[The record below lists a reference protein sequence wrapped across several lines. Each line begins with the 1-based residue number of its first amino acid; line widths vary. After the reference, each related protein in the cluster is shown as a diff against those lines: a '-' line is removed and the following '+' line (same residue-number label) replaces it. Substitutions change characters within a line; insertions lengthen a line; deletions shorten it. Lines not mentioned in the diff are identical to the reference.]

1 MAPQSAA
8 LFSPN
13 GPNNTLGKPSP
24 VGISE
29 TVGRRAVGVPLDL
42 NQRESD
48 DMRLILACVL
58 VLCSTVA
65 FAQSAPPPMV
75 GGKPLVQVKPK
86 GSKADPKADTKTDG
100 KGAKALPAGK
110 SIATRLQSCQ
120 DIDDQT
126 KERLSCYDE
135 VLKPAP
141 KPKPGAA
148 KTVMDCKF
156 IKEEDERLTC
166 YNGFVDSMPKM
177 PKSS

>member
-1 MAPQSAA
+1 
-8 LFSPN
+8 
-13 GPNNTLGKPSP
+13 
-24 VGISE
+24 
-29 TVGRRAVGVPLDL
+29 
-42 NQRESD
+42 
-48 DMRLILACVL
+48 MRLILACAI
-58 VLCSTVA
+58 VLCSTAV

-75 GGKPLVQVKPK
+75 GDKPLVQVKPK
-86 GSKADPKADTKTDG
+86 EGVKDG
-100 KGAKALPAGK
+100 AKGAAKDSAKESVKDKKGPPYGK

-120 DIDDQT
+120 DIDDLT
-126 KERLSCYDE
+126 KERLMCYDE

>member
-1 MAPQSAA
+1 MRPCALLDGRVRAVRAA
-8 LFSPN
+8 AD
-13 GPNNTLGKPSP
+13 
-24 VGISE
+24 
-29 TVGRRAVGVPLDL
+29 GRRQAAGPGQAQGGRQGGREG
-42 NQRESD
+42 QRQGTD
-48 DMRLILACVL
+48 AKDKKG
-58 VLCSTVA
+58 
-65 FAQSAPPPMV
+65 PP
-75 GGKPLVQVKPK
+75 
-86 GSKADPKADTKTDG
+86 T
-100 KGAKALPAGK
+100 GK

-126 KERLSCYDE
+126 KERLNCYDE

>member
-1 MAPQSAA
+1 M
-8 LFSPN
+8 
-13 GPNNTLGKPSP
+13 
-24 VGISE
+24 
-29 TVGRRAVGVPLDL
+29 
-42 NQRESD
+42 
-48 DMRLILACVL
+48 LACAL
-58 VLCSTVA
+58 VLCSTVV
-65 FAQSAPPPMV
+65 FAQSAPPPPMV
-75 GGKPLVQVKPK
+75 GDKPLVQVKPK
-86 GSKADPKADTKTDG
+86 E
-100 KGAKALPAGK
+100 GAKAAKDGAKEGVKENAKDKKGPPTGK

-120 DIDDQT
+120 ELDDLT
-126 KERLSCYDE
+126 KERLNCYDE

>member
-1 MAPQSAA
+1 MW
-8 LFSPN
+8 
-13 GPNNTLGKPSP
+13 
-24 VGISE
+24 
-29 TVGRRAVGVPLDL
+29 
-42 NQRESD
+42 
-48 DMRLILACVL
+48 ACAI
-58 VLCSTVA
+58 VLCSAAA
-65 FAQSAPPPMV
+65 FAQSAPAPMV
-75 GGKPLVQVKPK
+75 GDKPLVQVKPK
-86 GSKADPKADTKTDG
+86 GAKAGAKSDTKTDT

-156 IKEEDERLTC
+156 IKEEDERLGC

>member
-1 MAPQSAA
+1 
-8 LFSPN
+8 
-13 GPNNTLGKPSP
+13 
-24 VGISE
+24 
-29 TVGRRAVGVPLDL
+29 
-42 NQRESD
+42 
-48 DMRLILACVL
+48 MRLMLACAF
-58 VLCSTVA
+58 VLCATPAV
-65 FAQSAPPPMV
+65 AQSAPPPMV
-75 GGKPLVQVKPK
+75 GDKPLVQVKPK
-86 GSKADPKADTKTDG
+86 E
-100 KGAKALPAGK
+100 GAKAGAKDSAKESTKESVRDKKGPPTGK

>member
-1 MAPQSAA
+1 
-8 LFSPN
+8 
-13 GPNNTLGKPSP
+13 
-24 VGISE
+24 
-29 TVGRRAVGVPLDL
+29 
-42 NQRESD
+42 
-48 DMRLILACVL
+48 MRSMFACAL
-58 VLCSTVA
+58 VLCSAAA

-75 GGKPLVQVKPK
+75 GDKPLVQVKPK
-86 GSKADPKADTKTDG
+86 E
-100 KGAKALPAGK
+100 GAKAAAKDGTKESVKDKKGPPTGK

-126 KERLSCYDE
+126 KERLNCYDE

>member
-1 MAPQSAA
+1 M
-8 LFSPN
+8 
-13 GPNNTLGKPSP
+13 
-24 VGISE
+24 
-29 TVGRRAVGVPLDL
+29 
-42 NQRESD
+42 
-48 DMRLILACVL
+48 LACAL

-75 GGKPLVQVKPK
+75 GDKPLVQVKPK
-86 GSKADPKADTKTDG
+86 E
-100 KGAKALPAGK
+100 GAKAAAKEGAKDSANESAKDKKGPPYGK
-110 SIATRLQSCQ
+110 SVATRLQSCQ

-126 KERLSCYDE
+126 KERLNCYDE

-141 KPKPGAA
+141 KPKTGAA

>member
-1 MAPQSAA
+1 
-8 LFSPN
+8 
-13 GPNNTLGKPSP
+13 
-24 VGISE
+24 
-29 TVGRRAVGVPLDL
+29 
-42 NQRESD
+42 
-48 DMRLILACVL
+48 MRSMLACAL
-58 VLCSTVA
+58 VLCSTAA

-75 GGKPLVQVKPK
+75 GDRPLVQVKPK
-86 GSKADPKADTKTDG
+86 GSKAEGSKAEGSKAESSKTDAKTDTKADTKTDG

-110 SIATRLQSCQ
+110 SVATRLQSCQ

-148 KTVMDCKF
+148 KTVMDCRF
-156 IKEEDERLTC
+156 IKEEDERLGC

>member
-1 MAPQSAA
+1 M
-8 LFSPN
+8 
-13 GPNNTLGKPSP
+13 
-24 VGISE
+24 
-29 TVGRRAVGVPLDL
+29 
-42 NQRESD
+42 
-48 DMRLILACVL
+48 LACAL
-58 VLCSTVA
+58 VLCSAAV

-75 GGKPLVQVKPK
+75 GDKPLVQVKPK
-86 GSKADPKADTKTDG
+86 ESP
-100 KGAKALPAGK
+100 KGAAKESVKDKKGPPTGK
-110 SIATRLQSCQ
+110 SVATRLQSCQ

-126 KERLSCYDE
+126 KERLNCYDE

-141 KPKPGAA
+141 KPKPGTA

>member
-1 MAPQSAA
+1 M
-8 LFSPN
+8 
-13 GPNNTLGKPSP
+13 
-24 VGISE
+24 
-29 TVGRRAVGVPLDL
+29 
-42 NQRESD
+42 
-48 DMRLILACVL
+48 LACAL
-58 VLCSTVA
+58 VLCSAAA

-75 GGKPLVQVKPK
+75 GDKPLVQVKPK
-86 GSKADPKADTKTDG
+86 EGGKAAAKDSAKENAKESAKDK
-100 KGAKALPAGK
+100 KGPPTGK
-110 SIATRLQSCQ
+110 SVATRLQSCQ
-120 DIDDQT
+120 EIDDQT
-126 KERLSCYDE
+126 KERLACYDE

>member
-1 MAPQSAA
+1 
-8 LFSPN
+8 
-13 GPNNTLGKPSP
+13 
-24 VGISE
+24 
-29 TVGRRAVGVPLDL
+29 
-42 NQRESD
+42 
-48 DMRLILACVL
+48 MRLMLACAI
-58 VLCSTVA
+58 VLCSTAA

-75 GGKPLVQVKPK
+75 GDKPLVQVRPK
-86 GSKADPKADTKTDG
+86 EGAKE
-100 KGAKALPAGK
+100 GAKAAAKDSAKEGAKGAAKDSAKDNAKESAKDKKGPPYGK

-126 KERLSCYDE
+126 KERLMCYDE

-141 KPKPGAA
+141 KPKPAAA

>member
-1 MAPQSAA
+1 M
-8 LFSPN
+8 F
-13 GPNNTLGKPSP
+13 
-24 VGISE
+24 
-29 TVGRRAVGVPLDL
+29 
-42 NQRESD
+42 
-48 DMRLILACVL
+48 ACAL
-58 VLCSTVA
+58 VLCSAAA

-75 GGKPLVQVKPK
+75 GDKPLVQVKPK
-86 GSKADPKADTKTDG
+86 E
-100 KGAKALPAGK
+100 GAKAAAKDSAKESAKDKKGPPTGK

-120 DIDDQT
+120 DIDDLT
-126 KERLSCYDE
+126 KERLICYDT
-135 VLKPAP
+135 VLPPAT

>member
-1 MAPQSAA
+1 
-8 LFSPN
+8 
-13 GPNNTLGKPSP
+13 
-24 VGISE
+24 
-29 TVGRRAVGVPLDL
+29 
-42 NQRESD
+42 
-48 DMRLILACVL
+48 MRLMLACAL
-58 VLCSTVA
+58 VLCCSTAA
-65 FAQSAPPPMV
+65 FAQSASPPTV
-75 GGKPLVQVKPK
+75 GDKPLVQVKPK
-86 GSKADPKADTKTDG
+86 GAKADTKPDG
-100 KGAKALPAGK
+100 KGAKNLPAGK

-126 KERLSCYDE
+126 KERLNCYDE

-156 IKEEDERLTC
+156 IKEEDERLSC

>member
-1 MAPQSAA
+1 
-8 LFSPN
+8 
-13 GPNNTLGKPSP
+13 
-24 VGISE
+24 
-29 TVGRRAVGVPLDL
+29 
-42 NQRESD
+42 
-48 DMRLILACVL
+48 MRLILACAMVL
-58 VLCSTVA
+58 GWTAA

-75 GGKPLVQVKPK
+75 GDKPLVQVKPK
-86 GSKADPKADTKTDG
+86 E
-100 KGAKALPAGK
+100 GAKAAAKDSAKESAKESAKDKKGPPTGR

-126 KERLSCYDE
+126 KERLNCYDE
-135 VLKPAP
+135 VLKPTP

>member
-1 MAPQSAA
+1 M
-8 LFSPN
+8 
-13 GPNNTLGKPSP
+13 
-24 VGISE
+24 
-29 TVGRRAVGVPLDL
+29 
-42 NQRESD
+42 
-48 DMRLILACVL
+48 LACAL
-58 VLCSTVA
+58 VLCSAVA
-65 FAQSAPPPMV
+65 FAQSAPPMV
-75 GGKPLVQVKPK
+75 GDKPLVQVKPK
-86 GSKADPKADTKTDG
+86 E
-100 KGAKALPAGK
+100 GAKAAAKDGTKESVKDKKGPPTGK

-126 KERLSCYDE
+126 KERLNCYDE
-135 VLKPAP
+135 VLKPAS

>member
-1 MAPQSAA
+1 
-8 LFSPN
+8 
-13 GPNNTLGKPSP
+13 
-24 VGISE
+24 
-29 TVGRRAVGVPLDL
+29 
-42 NQRESD
+42 
-48 DMRLILACVL
+48 MRLMLACAL
-58 VLCSTVA
+58 VLCSTAV

-75 GGKPLVQVKPK
+75 GDRPLVQVKPK
-86 GSKADPKADTKTDG
+86 A
-100 KGAKALPAGK
+100 GAKAAAKESAKEGAKQNAKDKKGPPTGK

-126 KERLSCYDE
+126 KERLDCYDE

-148 KTVMDCKF
+148 KTVMDCKY

>member
-1 MAPQSAA
+1 MW
-8 LFSPN
+8 
-13 GPNNTLGKPSP
+13 
-24 VGISE
+24 
-29 TVGRRAVGVPLDL
+29 
-42 NQRESD
+42 
-48 DMRLILACVL
+48 ACAI
-58 VLCSTVA
+58 VLCSAAA
-65 FAQSAPPPMV
+65 FAQSAPAPMV
-75 GGKPLVQVKPK
+75 GDKPLVQVKPK
-86 GSKADPKADTKTDG
+86 GAKAGAKADTKTDT

-126 KERLSCYDE
+126 KERLNCYDE

-156 IKEEDERLTC
+156 IKEEDERLGC

>member
-1 MAPQSAA
+1 
-8 LFSPN
+8 
-13 GPNNTLGKPSP
+13 
-24 VGISE
+24 
-29 TVGRRAVGVPLDL
+29 
-42 NQRESD
+42 
-48 DMRLILACVL
+48 MRLMLACAFI
-58 VLCSTVA
+58 LCSTAA
-65 FAQSAPPPMV
+65 FAQSAPPPPA
-75 GGKPLVQVKPK
+75 GDKPLLQARPR
-86 GSKADPKADTKTDG
+86 D
-100 KGAKALPAGK
+100 GAKAATKDSAKENAKDKKGPPSGK

-126 KERLSCYDE
+126 KERLNCYDE